1 MLLHR
6 LELGQ
11 VQAHLTKSLKPNLL
25 NSHIGALSRSKTPA
39 KAIQIYSLMVHS
51 SFPHDHF
58 TYTFVLKACSLLAHH
73 HRHRPLGHQVHARL
87 LKSGHHSDLFVQNAL
102 LSFYSADAD
111 ADAARRV
118 FSGIADPDVVSWTS
132 LVSALAR
139 NGCDVEA
146 VNAFAG
152 MGVRPN
158 AMTLVSLLPACSA
171 LKALDIGKSVHGFC
185 FRSFRGHGSNV
196 ILDNA
201 ILDMYYKCGDIVS
214 AQTLFGEM
222 PRRDVVSWTT
232 MVSGFARNGS
242 YKEAIFAFC
251 EVLLD
256 GEVEP
261 NEATIV
267 SVLGAIASLGSLS
280 LGKLVHCYLL
290 RSQLGVDGIL
300 GNALINMYTKCG
312 DVGLAFKVFRE
323 LSYKDL
329 VSWCTVIGGMAINGR
344 VKHAL
349 QLFSLMLQYGAQ
361 PDGIVFLALLSS
373 FCHAGLVDHTLEI
386 FDAMSKVY
394 GITPQKEHYTCVID
408 AYGRAGKFKL
418 AEDIVREMPSERDRH
433 VLGAL
438 LSAYKVH
445 GGDEAKCEHLKE
457 LLLGGEV
464 GAGGVTYALLSN
476 LLADAGRWEG
486 ANAVR
491 DQMAARMVI
500 KTAACS
506 WIQV

>member
-25 NSHIGALSRSKTPA
+25 NSLLGALSRSKTPA

-58 TYTFVLKACSLLAHH
+58 TYTFVLKSCSLLAHR
-73 HRHRPLGHQVHARL
+73 HRHRPLGRQVHARL

-102 LSFYSADAD
+102 LSFYSANAD

-139 NGCDVEA
+139 NGCDAEA

-152 MGVRPN
+152 MGARPN

-185 FRSFRGHGSNV
+185 FRSFGGHGSNV

-201 ILDMYYKCGDIVS
+201 ILDMYSKCGDIVS

-280 LGKLVHCYLL
+280 LGKLGAFVQGFGFVVHRY
-290 RSQLGVDGIL
+290 R
-300 GNALINMYTKCG
+300 
-312 DVGLAFKVFRE
+312 
-323 LSYKDL
+323 
-329 VSWCTVIGGMAINGR
+329 GMAINGR

-373 FCHAGLVDHTLEI
+373 FCHAGLVDHALEI

-445 GGDEAKCEHLKE
+445 GGDEAKCERLKE

-464 GAGGVTYALLSN
+464 GAGGGTYALLSN

-491 DQMAARMVI
+491 DQMAARMVV